1 MLVSIV
7 IICRSRVVTFYS
19 LNWKRRCQSFQTH
32 CYTTISPTTYVSTSE
47 PHLQLL
53 DINLTVFLIQLIR
66 YFYYLENVHI
76 S

>member
-1 MLVSIV
+1 MFLLQSRILTLNLLVHP
-7 IICRSRVVTFYS
+7 
-19 LNWKRRCQSFQTH
+19 Q
-32 CYTTISPTTYVSTSE
+32 
-47 PHLQLL
+47 LQLL